1 MVDLLGRVALGEL
14 LAFERMAAD
23 AHLALDLPR
32 RPALSE
38 IAAAGIGNY
47 RRPGDRLTAL
57 GVRPDDAMAPYV
69 EPLQAYRDLTVPHDC
84 AEAVTKAYVGDAVT
98 RGALTALIAQGEQV
112 DVAGLIRRL
121 TDSHTARMAAA
132 GLNN

>member
-1 MVDLLGRVALGEL
+1 
-14 LAFERMAAD
+14 MAAD
-23 AHLALDLPR
+23 AHVAPDLPR

-38 IAAAGIGNY
+38 MAAEVGNY
-47 RRPGDRLTAL
+47 RCP
-57 GVRPDDAMAPYV
+57 VRRRRRHP
-69 EPLQAYRDLTVPHDC
+69 
-84 AEAVTKAYVGDAVT
+84 
-98 RGALTALIAQGEQV
+98 GALTALTAQGEQV